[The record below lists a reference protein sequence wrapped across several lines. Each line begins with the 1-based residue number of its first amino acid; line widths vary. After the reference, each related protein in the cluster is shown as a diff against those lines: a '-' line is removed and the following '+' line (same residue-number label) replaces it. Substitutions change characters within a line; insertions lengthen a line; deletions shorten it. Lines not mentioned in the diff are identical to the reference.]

1 MNTTEAS
8 ATRLTSDTH
17 ESASAF
23 DAIETYFERGWT
35 DGLPVV
41 PPTPELVSAFLAAAK
56 LQPDQI
62 VGVEPVKGAVITA
75 EKAAINA
82 VMAGC
87 KPEYMP
93 VVVAAV
99 EAIAEDQFSL
109 HGHLSKHDGRWH
121 PAGAERP
128 GCRTARRQHR

>member
-1 MNTTEAS
+1 MTS
-8 ATRLTSDTH
+8 STRLTSDSL
-17 ESASAF
+17 ELPGALE
-23 DAIETYFERGWT
+23 AIETYFENGWS

-41 PPTPELVSAFLAAAK
+41 PPTPEAVSAMLEGAK
-56 LQPDQI
+56 LAPDAI
-62 VGVEPVKGAVITA
+62 LGIEPVKGAVITA

-99 EAIAEDQFSL
+99 EAIMQPEFNL
-109 HGHLSKHDGRWH
+109 HGITVSTMGGDHADRK
-121 PAGAERP
+121 
-128 GCRTARRQHR
+128 RTYH